1 MEITTNQMIEL
12 AKSKKPNKLND
23 LTPTQLDKF
32 MRFMFGDKFIDS
44 PEYTK
49 GKKRKYIER

>member
-1 MEITTNQMIEL
+1 MTTNQMIEL